1 MELYIYMTRY
11 INQEIEMLAVNGPT
25 ATLKINL
32 IHLGILNNTP
42 RVEIYKKRLTKIQ
55 KMNEAI
61 KKALE

>member
-1 MELYIYMTRY
+1 M
-11 INQEIEMLAVNGPT
+11 EMLAVNGPT